1 MDCSLP
7 GSSVHGIFQARILE
21 WVAHFLLQ
29 EIFLTQGL
37 NPGLLH
43 CRQMFYHL
51 SHQGSPSG
59 IEKSIGIEKAFFLV
73 ERYKIDTINLFTW
86 YIYTLPCFR
95 ENLRQ
100 LTKML
105 KNKLAIY
112 KLKCELNN
120 QEKQELKYEVK
131 VRMFILMNYMCVF
144 TCAYICNLPLEYCDL
159 GQ

>member
-1 MDCSLP
+1 MHFSLRDH
-7 GSSVHGIFQARILE
+7 SLKKILCWYKE
-21 WVAHFLLQ
+21 RKKVKLLSHVRLFAVPWSTRFFRQWDFLDKNTGVGCHFLLQ

-51 SHQGSPSG
+51 SHQGSPIG

-105 KNKLAIY
+105 KNKLAS
-112 KLKCELNN
+112 
-120 QEKQELKYEVK
+120 
-131 VRMFILMNYMCVF
+131 
-144 TCAYICNLPLEYCDL
+144 
-159 GQ
+159 